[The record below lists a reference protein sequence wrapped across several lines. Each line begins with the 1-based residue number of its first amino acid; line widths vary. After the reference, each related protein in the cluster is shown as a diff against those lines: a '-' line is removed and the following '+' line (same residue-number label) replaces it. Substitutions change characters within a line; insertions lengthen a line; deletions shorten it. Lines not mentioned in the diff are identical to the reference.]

1 MSLGLALYDEPG
13 EADPELQEKFFGLL
27 RLPNGTW
34 KTTYPRRLDDVNQQ
48 LLELLPRD
56 RRLELM
62 DVGISSGVST
72 LEWTEQLAA
81 AGIAHRLT
89 AADLVVEGLLVSWG
103 KSLAVLFDESGRVPL
118 LLEAGPVM
126 RPALRDRALERA
138 AWRLLGPLLR
148 FFASA
153 GRRRPV
159 PLVVPELRAR
169 EEIELVQDDITV
181 PGRFA
186 GRFDVIRAANLVQPA
201 YFDEETMQR
210 ILVNLHERLRDGG
223 LLVLCRTTAEQNN
236 RATIFRRRGERFLAE
251 ASLNGGSEVSE
262 LVLSL

>member
-1 MSLGLALYDEPG
+1 MPVGLASYDEPG

-56 RRLELM
+56 RQLELM
-62 DVGISSGVST
+62 DVGISSGIST
-72 LEWTEQLAA
+72 LEWSEQLAA
-81 AGIAHRLT
+81 AEIPHRLV
-89 AADLVVEGLLVSWG
+89 AADLVVAGSLVSWG
-103 KSLAVLFDESGRVPL
+103 RSLAVLFDESGRIPL
-118 LLEAGPVM
+118 LLEAGPIL
-126 RPALRDRALERA
+126 RPALRDRPLERW
-138 AWRLLGPLLR
+138 AWRVLGPLLR
-148 FFASA
+148 LLAPV

-169 EEIELVQDDITV
+169 GEIELVQDDITA

-186 GRFDVIRAANLVQPA
+186 GTFDVVRAANLVQPG
-201 YFDEETMQR
+201 YFDEETMR
-210 ILVNLHERLRDGG
+210 TILTNLRERLRNGG
-223 LLVLCRTTAEQNN
+223 LLVLCRTTAERDN